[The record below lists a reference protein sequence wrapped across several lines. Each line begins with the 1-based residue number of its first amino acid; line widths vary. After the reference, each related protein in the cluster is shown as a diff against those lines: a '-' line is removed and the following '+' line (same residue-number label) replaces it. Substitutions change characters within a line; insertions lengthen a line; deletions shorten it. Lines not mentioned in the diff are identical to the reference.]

1 MMMMR
6 IITSDDELRPFFP
19 NQVVTVEGE
28 LSLYQKL
35 LPWLEAAEMWV
46 QNAFAGEE
54 VLAKWAADKDSAGW
68 NDVAAVI
75 ACDALLRA
83 LPGLDLVL
91 TPNGLGIVNNQN
103 VVPASPAR
111 VERLLNNL
119 RIQRDMRIDN
129 VLDILCREEAWELS
143 AQRAW
148 LAESLVQR
156 TSFVRSVMPD
166 CMAAWERFGEVR
178 LQAMA
183 IEKEMAERW
192 VSEAV
197 MRRLRLSLSFF
208 SHSPAKE
215 LECRLANLLLA
226 ELQRRLKGNAPNEA
240 LMSDV
245 VEVLRDNSAEFPEW
259 AESPTAK
266 LFAPPVFHNEKRHP
280 GYFF

>member
-1 MMMMR
+1 MMMR

-46 QNAFAGEE
+46 LNAFAGEE
-54 VLAKWAADKDSAGW
+54 VMAKWAADKDSAGW

-129 VLDILCREEAWELS
+129 VLDILCREEAWEQS
-143 AQRAW
+143 PQRAW

-166 CMAAWERFGEVR
+166 CMGAWEHFGEVR

-208 SHSPAKE
+208 SHAPAKG

-266 LFAPPVFHNEKRHP
+266 LFAPPVFHNEKLHP